1 MNRHIVPSCAIPCLN
16 RCYDSTDLMSKK
28 RIEVY
33 HTLWIGLYMTEVI
46 DSSFFFCKS
55 LFFFLFS
62 LLSLKVFSLQPP
74 MGAYAM
80 LYPHVHWRRCN
91 RAWKKQATG
100 KNSEKKEV
108 DFLKKKNKKNWKNIR
123 RRDGM
128 GDFMIANRIVEDV
141 KHRNLNLKLN

>member
-1 MNRHIVPSCAIPCLN
+1 
-16 RCYDSTDLMSKK
+16 MSKK
-28 RIEVY
+28 RIEAY

-46 DSSFFFCKS
+46 DSSFFANLCI
-55 LFFFLFS
+55 FFSFLS
-62 LLSLKVFSLQPP
+62 PLSLKVFSLQPP

-108 DFLKKKNKKNWKNIR
+108 DFKKIKILEEYQAARWNGGFHDREPDCR
-123 RRDGM
+123 RCQASE
-128 GDFMIANRIVEDV
+128 FEF
-141 KHRNLNLKLN
+141 